1 MRSCKERDTDWSGA
15 CAQVFNLQESLQ
27 NAAAGSRVPIVRHA
41 SCGMSSFSAYGYP
54 EPVSMLAFEALS
66 GAVQC

>member
-1 MRSCKERDTDWSGA
+1 M
-15 CAQVFNLQESLQ
+15 QVFNLQESLQ

-41 SCGMSSFSAYGYP
+41 SCGLASFSAYGYA
-54 EPVSMLAFEALS
+54 EPVSMLAFEALT

>member
-1 MRSCKERDTDWSGA
+1 MM

-27 NAAAGSRVPIVRHA
+27 NAAVGSRVPIVRHA
-41 SCGMSSFSAYGYP
+41 SCGLASFSAYGYA
-54 EPVSMLAFEALS
+54 EPVSMLAFEALT